1 MAEETT
7 TAPADAA
14 AAPEGQNQYPPGITY
29 VKVDLPP
36 VPPEMLKTTR
46 VYEVLVLVDPTE
58 AAKGYDKLVE
68 WIKGYIETR
77 HGGLVLKHEQ
87 WAESRKLAYEVKNL
101 RRGTYLLVYF
111 RGKPS
116 TINTMNNELIL
127 DEKVVRHVI
136 VHHEKMPD
144 ALTGRVRTRVAD
156 EYEDEDFRRRD
167 DDWGDD
173 DYGYDDE

>member
-1 MAEETT
+1 MADETT
-7 TAPADAA
+7 
-14 AAPEGQNQYPPGITY
+14 AAPEATEAQQQNQYPPGITY

-58 AAKGYDKLVE
+58 ASKGYDKLVE
-68 WIKGYIETR
+68 WLKSYIEQR

-101 RRGTYLLVYF
+101 RRGTYILAYF
-111 RGKPS
+111 RAKPS
-116 TINTMNNELIL
+116 TINTMDAELRL
-127 DEKVVRHVI
+127 DEKVVRHVV

-156 EYEDEDFRRRD
+156 EFEDDDFRRRD